1 MNIVKAKEY
10 GRGGAMEYG
19 KGGKMPKELLDYFK
33 KKQGK
38 EYQDGGMAPR
48 LKKNAYPYDTPG
60 WASPYTGEFHDASLQ
75 GRVDRMM
82 GDYRPGDEVYYN
94 EEGVPYSL
102 AELDKGIDF
111 RAMQAGDKDKA
122 RSSWALSSRYG
133 TEPMEKRDLMDHAK
147 NRLRPEYAAMREELI
162 EKINRGDKTESGRRF
177 DARDLIDLDRQFEDA
192 AAQSL
197 AIPNEAADRISGMRV
212 LKYQDGG
219 KAPSAYLIPG
229 YENIPDE
236 QGMVSGRERMYVA
249 IPGGEGS
256 DPRVLDMRA
265 AMREL
270 GYDSPMEMARALGVQ
285 SSRGDRGFTFE
296 GAQDP
301 AYRRRM
307 LAALGADSM
316 EGLQDRLGIGRVDYE
331 RKRDLP
337 NIMRASQGGM

>member
-10 GRGGAMEYG
+10 MRGGAMEYG

-38 EYQDGGMAPR
+38 E
-48 LKKNAYPYDTPG
+48 
-60 WASPYTGEFHDASLQ
+60 
-75 GRVDRMM
+75 
-82 GDYRPGDEVYYN
+82 
-94 EEGVPYSL
+94 
-102 AELDKGIDF
+102 
-111 RAMQAGDKDKA
+111 
-122 RSSWALSSRYG
+122 
-133 TEPMEKRDLMDHAK
+133 
-147 NRLRPEYAAMREELI
+147 
-162 EKINRGDKTESGRRF
+162 
-177 DARDLIDLDRQFEDA
+177 
-192 AAQSL
+192 
-197 AIPNEAADRISGMRV
+197 
-212 LKYQDGG
+212 YQDGG

-265 AMREL
+265 AMKEL